1 MATKKWMKWG
11 LVGVGGVAVLVM
23 GFVGVAVASSR
34 SRMGEHYEVKTYEL
48 PEVTAESD
56 LAEGKRLFVSRGCG
70 DCHGADGAGKTIMDG
85 PPGRVSGINLTKYA
99 KNATSDD
106 YVRAL
111 RHGVAES
118 GRPLVF
124 MPSHEYQG
132 ISDEELSRI
141 ISYVERLPE
150 KDSTLP
156 ENEVRPLGNVLHFVG
171 AFPLLSAEHIDH
183 ERRTLTWPERQASV
197 EFGKSLAVG
206 CTGCHGEGLSG
217 GPIPGAPPEL
227 GNPRN
232 LTPHASGLAEWTEA
246 DFFRAMREGKSRD
259 GSALDPKKM
268 PWPAL
273 GAMNDTELSALYK
286 YLRTVPA
293 KPHGER

>member
-1 MATKKWMKWG
+1 MKKWMKWG
-11 LVGVGGVAVLVM
+11 LVGAGGVSVAVL
-23 GFVGVAVASSR
+23 GFAGVAIASSR
-34 SRMGEHYEVKTYEL
+34 SRMVERYEVSSYEL
-48 PEVTAESD
+48 PLVTSVED
-56 LAEGKRLFVSRGCG
+56 LAEGKRLYVSRGCG
-70 DCHGADGAGKTIMDG
+70 DCHGADGAGKTIMDA
-85 PPGRVSGINLTKYA
+85 PPGRISGINLTKYA

-111 RHGVAES
+111 RHGVAED

-124 MPSHEYQG
+124 MPSHEYSG

-141 ISYVERLPE
+141 VAYVEQLPE
-150 KDSTLP
+150 KDSSLP

-183 ERRTLTWPERQASV
+183 DKRIESWPERQATV
-197 EFGKSLAVG
+197 EFGASLAVG
-206 CTGCHGEGLSG
+206 CTGCHGAGFSG

-232 LTPHASGLAEWTEA
+232 LTPHATGLAEWTEA
-246 DFFRAMREGKSRD
+246 DFIRAMREGKRRD
-259 GSALDPKKM
+259 GSALDPKQM

-273 GAMNDTELSALYK
+273 GSMNDTELSALYK
-286 YLRTVPA
+286 FLRTVPA
-293 KPHGER
+293 KPHGQR